1 MFNTNHWFETVFAAY
16 QLTLNSRGCLATNI
30 YFLLVIYDKELI
42 TLIQSIVEVVM
53 DGLNL

>member
-16 QLTLNSRGCLATNI
+16 QLTLNSTGCLATNI